1 MSTSFAKFM
10 QDIEE
15 EARTESSEAEEELR
29 LFQKY
34 YSKVRGDFLSGGMV
48 KPDVNSE
55 SKMSATYA
63 FVFNGS
69 GDWKMSTADDW
80 DLDVV
85 ELEGNEK
92 TLGHRQIDGSI
103 CKIIQA
109 QNGKLIALSK

>member
-1 MSTSFAKFM
+1 MSTSFAEFM

-15 EARTESSEAEEELR
+15 EARAEGPEAEEELR

-34 YSKVRGDFLSGGMV
+34 YSKLRRDFLTSGTDKLV
-48 KPDVNSE
+48 LLSE
-55 SKMSATYA
+55 NKMSATYA

-85 ELEGNEK
+85 ELEGGEK
-92 TLGHRQIDGSI
+92 VLGHRQIDGSI
-103 CKIIQA
+103 CKILQTSD
-109 QNGKLIALSK
+109 GKLVALSR